1 MEVRGL
7 DADEEQRARAGAA
20 RVADLEV
27 ERRADHGILDGG
39 EARDPVLARPA
50 RAVVGPERGAQ
61 EQDVDATEQGTGLDE
76 VVVAGQEVDD
86 AVTNYVVEI
95 ANRTTVIP
103 QITSQFAHRSG
114 TRSPVVMPYITGSLA
129 TFQMLFFSFAMVG
142 AAVFILLDAPPL
154 RTMSGGKSVVALV
167 AFYILLCTVCIAG
180 ASFFPQFD
188 PEDEKGKIA
197 RILKPQI
204 EASEKG
210 KTEELIARAKALD
223 DQVKAL
229 EIKLKALGGD
239 QAVKEQPSGTSTAAT
254 TAATTAVA
262 GDFMKLGEEQW
273 QLQECYNCHK
283 LKGEGG
289 KKRGPE
295 LDNIGTLLTV
305 TEIRQKIEDPKSFM
319 AEGFEK
325 EWEKGM
331 MPTKFKDLMEPNDI
345 LALASWLGTF
355 KNTSVNTPR
364 PIKKK

>member
-1 MEVRGL
+1 MGNVIKKLAIGL
-7 DADEEQRARAGAA
+7 
-20 RVADLEV
+20 
-27 ERRADHGILDGG
+27 
-39 EARDPVLARPA
+39 
-50 RAVVGPERGAQ
+50 VVGGVLVGISSALEFPF
-61 EQDVDATEQGTGLDE
+61 V
-76 VVVAGQEVDD
+76 
-86 AVTNYVVEI
+86 Y
-95 ANRTTVIP
+95 
-103 QITSQFAHRSG
+103 
-114 TRSPVVMPYITGSLA
+114 
-129 TFQMLFFSFAMVG
+129 QMLFFGFAMLG

-154 RTMSGGKSVVALV
+154 RTMSEGKSVVALA

-197 RILKPQI
+197 RILKSQI

-229 EIKLKALGGD
+229 EVKLKALGGD
-239 QAVKEQPSGTSTAAT
+239 QAMKEQPSGTSTAAT